1 VDAVGIVGAGFM
13 GSGIAES
20 AMVAGLRALVYEPDG
35 DVLEPSRE
43 RIAGSL
49 EQAVDRGTLDSAAAS
64 DALARSSFTTTLED
78 LLVCELVIEA
88 VTEDQ
93 QVKAD
98 VFRQLD
104 AAMPGDAILASNT
117 SSIPIANLAAATRRP
132 GRVLGLHFF
141 SPVPAMRLVEIV
153 PALTTDPEAVN
164 VAEAF
169 VRRIG
174 KQAIRC
180 KDRAGFVVNVLLIPY
195 LIAAIRLYEE
205 GVASREDIDEAM
217 TLGCR
222 HPMGPLALCDLI
234 GLDVIEGICASLY
247 EEHKRDE
254 YAAPPLLRRMV
265 TSGHLGRKSGHGFYD
280 HTVMLARSG
289 ARS

>member
-93 QVKAD
+93 QIKAD